1 MYTNTFIKWKNP
13 AIETKLDYNFK
24 MLLKELVKQIVQN
37 LMIYKLH

>member
-24 MLLKELVKQIVQN
+24 LLLKELIKQIVKK
-37 LMIYKLH
+37 LKFYKVH